1 MLILSAAVS
10 SQWLRRIMTYEAIS
24 ISGVSNSTMFR

>member
-10 SQWLRRIMTYEAIS
+10 SQWWRRIMIYGAIS